1 MKFKRTEVIALIL
14 IIVLQSVMF
23 IPFALNKSY
32 IHMDEASALGHAGYN
47 NPSIQ
52 DNGDFFDVWHTGG
65 YYEEYLALGEIS
77 GDIIDVYK
85 NQMNDID
92 PPLYY
97 MILRLCMN
105 LTSGGFSI
113 LPGIFINALAYAFV
127 TVFLYFIVRKLFEGE
142 DHCCV
147 KSIILTLI
155 SSLTLGTLSCVI
167 FIGPYAI
174 MTLEIVIFAYLHIR
188 MYDVGTATKKYVA
201 AISAV
206 TLASL
211 LTSYYTLLFIIPM
224 YILFCMRYTRN
235 KDTASRKIY
244 GIFVPVSVLAAIVI
258 YPFAIINIL
267 FGGLG
272 GEIVGTL
279 GVQSRLFIT
288 TVDYIQ
294 KLNFFGFNNMLLLIV
309 AMIIVCVIVKARKN
323 YKAGDDGGAVSEH
336 SGRRMI
342 IKTLLIPSIVYF
354 VGVIVVS
361 EWTEYRY
368 IAPIMTL
375 VFVTAIYGIY
385 RLLKYCFNVKTACI
399 VVSVLFLTMGLYPV
413 ISGSTPECTYA
424 DKRELLDDINGE
436 YNIPAIY
443 VLNTDDDR
451 FLDDILLFCKL
462 ERSYITDGNEFFD
475 GEIDVSDVLKDE
487 DISNGILVFINNG
500 QATRHILD
508 KILSETDFDGYKT
521 FAVLNSGN
529 IYYFADGIEKEDVD
543 ESEDDKKFEETIVFH
558 NLNDR

>member
-1 MKFKRTEVIALIL
+1 MKFKRTEIIALIL

-52 DNGDFFDVWHTGG
+52 DNGDFFNTWHGG
-65 YYEEYLALGEIS
+65 EYYEEYLALGEIS
-77 GDIIDVYK
+77 GNIFDVYK
-85 NQMNDID
+85 NQMKDID

-97 MILRLCMN
+97 MILRLFMN

-113 LPGIFINALAYAFV
+113 LPGILINTLAYAFV
-127 TVFLYFIVRKLFEGE
+127 TIFLYLIVKKLFLGE
-142 DHCCV
+142 DHCRV
-147 KSIILTLI
+147 KSLILTLI

-174 MTLEIVIFAYLHIR
+174 MALEIVIFAYLHIR
-188 MYDVGTATKKYVA
+188 MYESGAASKKYVA
-201 AISAV
+201 AIAV
-206 TLASL
+206 TTFLSL

-224 YILFCMRYTRN
+224 YILFCMRYTRD

-244 GIFVPVSVLAAIVI
+244 GIFVPISALGAII
-258 YPFAIINIL
+258 TYPFAIINII

-279 GVQSRLFIT
+279 GVQSRLFT
-288 TVDYIQ
+288 TVIDYIQ
-294 KLNFFGFNNMLLLIV
+294 KLNFFGFNNMILAIIAIIV
-309 AMIIVCVIVKARKN
+309 VCVIVKARKDHN
-323 YKAGDDGGAVSEH
+323 TDDDGAVSKH
-336 SGRRMI
+336 SSRRMI
-342 IKTLLIPSIVYF
+342 IKTLLIPCIVYF
-354 VGVIVVS
+354 IGVIVVS

-385 RLLKYCFNVKTACI
+385 RLIKYCFNVKVAC
-399 VVSVLFLTMGLYPV
+399 VVILALFLAMGTYPV
-413 ISGSTPECTYA
+413 ISGSAPECTYA
-424 DKRELLDDINGE
+424 DKRELMEDISGE

-462 ERSYITDGNEFFD
+462 DRSYITDGNKFFD
-475 GEIDVSDVLKDE
+475 GKTDVSEVLKDE
-487 DISNGILVFINNG
+487 DLSGGMLVFINNG

-521 FAVLNSGN
+521 FAILNSGN
-529 IYYFADGIEKEDVD
+529 IYYFADGIEKEDVE
-543 ESEDDKKFEETIVFH
+543 ESEDDKIFEDTVIVYSLD
-558 NLNDR
+558 N

>member
-1 MKFKRTEVIALIL
+1 MKFKRTEIIALIL

-52 DNGDFFDVWHTGG
+52 DNGDFFDTWHGG
-65 YYEEYLALGEIS
+65 EYYEEYLALGEIS
-77 GDIIDVYK
+77 GNIFDVYK
-85 NQMNDID
+85 NQMKDID

-97 MILRLCMN
+97 MILRLFMN

-113 LPGIFINALAYAFV
+113 LPGILINTLAYAFV
-127 TVFLYFIVRKLFEGE
+127 TIFLYLIVKKLFWGE
-142 DHCCV
+142 DHCRV
-147 KSIILTLI
+147 KSLILTLI

-174 MTLEIVIFAYLHIR
+174 MALEIVIFAYLHIR
-188 MYDVGTATKKYVA
+188 MYEIGAASKKYVA
-201 AISAV
+201 AIAV
-206 TLASL
+206 TTFLSL

-224 YILFCMRYTRN
+224 YILFCMRYTRD
-235 KDTASRKIY
+235 KDTVSRKIY
-244 GIFVPVSVLAAIVI
+244 GIFVPISALCAII
-258 YPFAIINIL
+258 TYPFAIINII

-279 GVQSRLFIT
+279 GVQSRLFT
-288 TVDYIQ
+288 TVIDYIQ
-294 KLNFFGFNNMLLLIV
+294 KLNFFGFNNMILAIIAIIV
-309 AMIIVCVIVKARKN
+309 VCVIVKARKDHN
-323 YKAGDDGGAVSEH
+323 TDDDVAVSKH
-336 SGRRMI
+336 SSRRMI
-342 IKTLLIPSIVYF
+342 IKTLLIPCIVYF
-354 VGVIVVS
+354 IGVIVVS

-385 RLLKYCFNVKTACI
+385 RLIKYCFNVKVAC
-399 VVSVLFLTMGLYPV
+399 VVILALFLAMGAYPV
-413 ISGSTPECTYA
+413 ISGSAPECTYA
-424 DKRELLDDINGE
+424 DKRELMEDISGE

-462 ERSYITDGNEFFD
+462 DRSYITDGNKFFD
-475 GEIDVSDVLKDE
+475 GKTDVSEVLKDE
-487 DISNGILVFINNG
+487 DLSGGMLVFINNG

-521 FAVLNSGN
+521 FAILNSGN
-529 IYYFADGIEKEDVD
+529 IYYFADGIEKEDVE
-543 ESEDDKKFEETIVFH
+543 ESEDDKTFEDTVIVYSLD
-558 NLNDR
+558 N